1 MKYATRD
8 FGEMEIKASSILHFA
23 QPPFGFEKYKT
34 FALIYDKT
42 IGSSIVWMQ
51 SLEEPALC
59 FLLMDPTPLEAFFAP
74 KLSEAGE
81 KLLGKTLD
89 GTYECWVMM
98 SIPGRAQD
106 TTLNLKSPIFI
117 NPQTNC
123 AAQIML
129 EQEYPVRFPLPGQK
143 EAR

>member
-1 MKYATRD
+1 MKYTTRD
-8 FGEMEIKASSILHFA
+8 FGEMEIKESSILHFA

-59 FLLMDPTPLEAFFAP
+59 FLLMDPTPLASCFTP
-74 KLSEAGE
+74 KLPQEAQ
-81 KLLGKTLD
+81 KLLGKAPD
-89 GTYECWVMM
+89 DTYECWVMM
-98 SIPGRAQD
+98 SIPGHAQD

-117 NPQTNC
+117 NPETNC
-123 AAQIML
+123 AAQVML
-129 EQEYPVRFPLPGQK
+129 EQEYPVRFPLPRKKGAQ
-143 EAR
+143 